1 MNSLE
6 NRLLFVTLLARSV
19 ELNDFDAF
27 LRHIDVGLLHLSQ
40 DTAECLM
47 TRELPMFLGED
58 LTKRLKSFIERGK

>member
-27 LRHIDVGLLHLSQ
+27 LRHVDVGLLHLSQ
-40 DTAECLM
+40 DVAECLM